1 MDIVNAYAA
10 LGSYRGAAALCGTTH
25 KTVKRILERRAR
37 GQVGRRPARPL
48 NTAGVASLL
57 AERVRQTDGRISAKR
72 LLPVAQAAGYTG
84 SLRSLQRAVM
94 GVKAAWKQTRR
105 TYRPWVP
112 TPGEHL
118 VVDWASEGGWELF
131 CAVLAWSRYRF
142 VRPATDQTR
151 ETTLRLLA
159 ECLEELGGVPAVV
172 LTDRMG
178 CLRAG
183 TVANVVVPHPDYVAF
198 ATRYGFRPD
207 FCEAADPES
216 KGMVE
221 HLAGYA
227 QRDLLVPTLPD
238 GGWPDLATATTDAI
252 RWCAEVNGRRH
263 SALAA
268 VPAARLATERGVLRR
283 LPSLRPPLRHGQLRK
298 VDRTGMVRFG
308 AARYA
313 VPSDLVG
320 ATVWVR
326 AEEGSVVVTRGGDH
340 GVDGDGAEV
349 ARHPARGPGEVAL
362 GRFAD
367 EARRPTRGVRPRT
380 ATELAFLGWGSIAEA
395 FLRAAAAA
403 GTLRLET
410 ELAQIVG
417 LEVAWGHEP
426 LLRALRRAT
435 TYRRFT
441 AAGVRS
447 ILAAG
452 RGAPNAGRVPA
463 PRPPRSAGAWG
474 TQLALDLPPVSE
486 RPLSAY
492 ALDALGHSVPAA
504 ASVGGI
510 VGVAGARP

>member
-1 MDIVNAYAA
+1 MKSARDQMDIVNAYAA

-25 KTVKRILERRAR
+25 KTVKRVLERRAH
-37 GQVGRRPARPL
+37 GQVGRRPVRPL
-48 NTAGVASLL
+48 NTAGVADLL

-72 LLPVAQAAGYTG
+72 LLPVAQAAGYCG

-94 GVKAAWKQTRR
+94 GAKAAWKQTRR

-112 TPGEHL
+112 TPGDHL

-151 ETTLRLLA
+151 DTTLRLLA
-159 ECLEELGGVPAVV
+159 ECFEELGGVPAVV

-178 CLRAG
+178 CLKAG
-183 TVANVVVPHPDYVAF
+183 VVANVVVPHPDYVAF

-216 KGMVE
+216 KGVVE

-227 QRDLLVPTLPD
+227 QRDLLVPTLPE
-238 GGWPDLATATTDAI
+238 GGWPELATATADAI
-252 RWCAEVNGRRH
+252 RWCVEVNGRRH
-263 SALAA
+263 SEIAA
-268 VPAARLATERGVLRR
+268 VPAERLVTERDVLRP
-283 LPSLRPPLRHGQLRK
+283 LPSLRPPLRHGESRK

-308 AARYA
+308 SGRYA

-320 ATVWVR
+320 VVVQVR
-326 AEEGSVVVTRGGDH
+326 AEDGTVVITREGREVVCHTSV
-340 GVDGDGAEV
+340 
-349 ARHPARGPGEVAL
+349 GPGEVAL
-362 GRFAD
+362 GPFAD

-380 ATELAFLGWGSIAEA
+380 ASELAFLGLGDVAEA

-410 ELAQIVG
+410 ELAQIVA
-417 LEVAWGHEP
+417 LEVAWGRES

-441 AAGVRS
+441 AAAVRA

-452 RGAPNAGRVPA
+452 RGVPNVGTVPT
-463 PRPPRSAGAWG
+463 PRPAGPWG
-474 TQLALDLPPVSE
+474 TQLALDLPLVPE

-492 ALDALGHSVPAA
+492 ALDALTPPAHVA
-504 ASVGGI
+504 RKRGASDAFAG
-510 VGVAGARP
+510 AGARP